1 MSETVGGHRSARVC
15 AAGLGHRSAAL
26 AELRIRRY
34 TVGRSSLHGSTFPTR
49 QMLMTRLAQIACAAL
64 AAVAIAGCGI
74 PTQTTNIVAGPAP
87 VTVRLEPATPSVGQT
102 VELMV
107 TSPHADS
114 IAFESENGL
123 DRYWATRDTL
133 RVELDPNFGD
143 SLPSERFATRFQGE
157 LLSRLMKPARIT
169 VCRASGCE
177 SLYYEIP
184 VDLPEANHRTVA
196 VTAGYN
202 TVFARRSLLGSHSTV
217 LFREVLS
224 SGIWSAQAELSD
236 RRWSGRIAGYAGRGE
251 RGASLDLSR
260 MLKQGGDLSYGV
272 AMHLD
277 ADRSEWLPESESP
290 VVANRTAWRAGIGP
304 SVMMRGV
311 TATSQLGIYNDGV
324 QTLQIVSTRVSL
336 NGNLTEVRLPVSLSA
351 EKTFAFGGGAIVSRR
366 RDNLERLVASVHVVD
381 ALSLNLGMT
390 SHRSA
395 WPGAQ
400 PVDDFRASETLFTL
414 GGQYTL
420 SW

>member
-1 MSETVGGHRSARVC
+1 MNRLS
-15 AAGLGHRSAAL
+15 
-26 AELRIRRY
+26 RIAP
-34 TVGRSSLHGSTFPTR
+34 VV
-49 QMLMTRLAQIACAAL
+49 L

-74 PTQTTNIVAGPAP
+74 PTQTTNLAGGPAP
-87 VTVRLEPATPSVGQT
+87 VTVRLEPATPSVGQ
-102 VELMV
+102 VADLMV

-114 IAFESENGL
+114 IAFESANGL
-123 DRYWATRDTL
+123 DRYWTTRDTL

-143 SLPSERFATRFQGE
+143 SLPTEHYAVRFDGQ

-169 VCRASGCE
+169 VCHAGSCD

-184 VDLPEANHRTVA
+184 VSLPEANHRTVA

-202 TVFARRSLLGSHSTV
+202 TVFARRSLVGSHSAV
-217 LFREVLS
+217 LFREALS
-224 SGIWSAQAELSD
+224 SGIWSAQAEVSGS
-236 RRWSGRIAGYAGRGE
+236 RWSGRIAGYAGRGE
-251 RGASLDLSR
+251 RGASLDLAR
-260 MLKQGGDLSYGV
+260 VLKRAGELSYGV

-277 ADRSEWLPESESP
+277 TDRSEWLPESQSP
-290 VVANRTAWRAGIGP
+290 VVADRTAWRAGIGP
-304 SVMMRGV
+304 SVMLRGV

-324 QTLQIVSTRVSL
+324 QTLQVVSTRVSL

-351 EKTFAFGGGAIVSRR
+351 EKTFAFGGGPIVSRR
-366 RDNLERLVASVHVVD
+366 RDALERLVASVHVVD
-381 ALSLNLGMT
+381 AFALNFGMS

>member
-1 MSETVGGHRSARVC
+1 
-15 AAGLGHRSAAL
+15 
-26 AELRIRRY
+26 
-34 TVGRSSLHGSTFPTR
+34 
-49 QMLMTRLAQIACAAL
+49 MLMTRLSQIAPAVL
-64 AAVAIAGCGI
+64 AAVAIVGCGI
-74 PTQTTNIVAGPAP
+74 PTQTTNIAAGPAP
-87 VTVRLEPATPSVGQT
+87 VTVRLEPATPSVGQSID
-102 VELMV
+102 VMV

-123 DRYWATRDTL
+123 DRYWGTRDTL
-133 RVELDPNFGD
+133 RIQLDPNFGD
-143 SLPSERFATRFQGE
+143 SIPTEYYATRFEGQ

-169 VCRASGCE
+169 VCRAGNCE
-177 SLYYEIP
+177 SMYYEIP
-184 VDLPEANHRTVA
+184 VSLPEANHRTVA

-202 TVFARRSLLGSHSTV
+202 TVFARRSLMGSHSTV

-236 RRWSGRIAGYAGRGE
+236 RRWSGRVAGYAGRGE

-260 MLKQGGDLSYGV
+260 MLKRGGDLSYGV

-277 ADRSEWLPESESP
+277 ADRSEWLPEGETP
-290 VVANRTAWRAGIGP
+290 IVADRTAWRAGIGP

-336 NGNLTEVRLPVSLSA
+336 NGNLTEVRLPVSLTA

-366 RDNLERLVASVHVVD
+366 RDALERLMASVHVVD
-381 ALSLNLGMT
+381 AFALNFGMS

>member
-1 MSETVGGHRSARVC
+1 MSETVVGPRSAWDC
-15 AAGLGHRSAAL
+15 AAALRRRWTAL
-26 AELRIRRY
+26 AELRIQRY
-34 TVGRSSLHGSTFPTR
+34 TVGRSSLHGSAFPTH
-49 QMLMTRLAQIACAAL
+49 QMLMTRLSQIAPAVL
-64 AAVAIAGCGI
+64 AAVAIVGCGI
-74 PTQTTNIVAGPAP
+74 PTQTTNIAAGPAP
-87 VTVRLEPATPSVGQT
+87 VTVRLEPATPSVGQSID
-102 VELMV
+102 VMV

-123 DRYWATRDTL
+123 DRYWGTRDTL
-133 RVELDPNFGD
+133 RIQLDPNFGD
-143 SLPSERFATRFQGE
+143 SIPTEYYATRFEGQ

-169 VCRASGCE
+169 VCRAGNCE
-177 SLYYEIP
+177 SMYYEIP
-184 VDLPEANHRTVA
+184 VSLPEANHRTVA

-202 TVFARRSLLGSHSTV
+202 TVFARRSLMGSHSTV

-236 RRWSGRIAGYAGRGE
+236 RRWSGRVAGYAGRGE

-260 MLKQGGDLSYGV
+260 MLKRGGDLSYGV

-277 ADRSEWLPESESP
+277 ADRSEWLPEGETP
-290 VVANRTAWRAGIGP
+290 IVADRTAWRAGIGP

-336 NGNLTEVRLPVSLSA
+336 NGNLTEVRLPVSLTA

-366 RDNLERLVASVHVVD
+366 RDALERLMASVHVVD
-381 ALSLNLGMT
+381 AFALNFGMS